1 MGYRLSKITTKTGD
15 KGQTGLGDGSRVSK
29 TSARIMAI
37 GDVDELNATIGFL
50 VTLVDDEQI
59 GTHLKQIQNDLFD
72 LGSML
77 AVPGYSVMDSSY
89 IEALEQWAES
99 IHQQIEPLQEFILP
113 GGATASA
120 YCHFC
125 RTVCRRAERQVLQ
138 VDVDELLS
146 LPIQYLNR
154 LSDVLFIL
162 ARVLNKHAGVVD
174 VLWQKS
180 SPKK

>member
-29 TSARIMAI
+29 TSERIMAI
-37 GDVDELNATIGFL
+37 GDVDELNASIGYL
-50 VTLVDDEQI
+50 CTQVEDEQI
-59 GTHLKQIQNDLFD
+59 CVKLRQIQNDLFD

-77 AVPGYSVMDSSY
+77 AVPGYSVMDQFY
-89 IEALEQWAES
+89 IERLEQWAEM

-113 GGATASA
+113 GGSAASA
-120 YCHFC
+120 FCHFC
-125 RTVCRRAERQVLQ
+125 RTVCRRSERQILQ
-138 VDVDELLS
+138 VPADDFLI

-162 ARVLNKHAGVVD
+162 ARVLNKQAGVED
-174 VLWQKS
+174 ILWQKS
-180 SPKK
+180 SPK